1 LCVLWRVLVIVG
13 MVAGSIGSALLAGA
27 ADASFPGRNG
37 KIAFARDAGGGS
49 AVEEMTIGGS
59 LPKRL
64 VKSGDDAPAPS
75 WSANGSKLAYVRAQG
90 SSEIYV
96 VDANGKHARR
106 LTNNRVSDTAPVVS
120 PDGSKI
126 AFVRNAEGNSDI
138 YVMDAN
144 GKNQTDVT
152 KTPDTD
158 EDEPSWSPDSSQ
170 IAFSNQ
176 SHSEGIQPLEVF
188 VMNAD
193 GSNAHPLTSD
203 GANSEPNWSPD
214 GTKIAYQATIDD
226 QPPAIYVINADS
238 SNQHALTDQ
247 EGAIDRHP
255 TWQPVE

>member
-1 LCVLWRVLVIVG
+1 VLWRVLVIVG

-27 ADASFPGRNG
+27 AHASFPGRSG

-49 AVEEMTIGGS
+49 AVDEMTIGGS

-106 LTNNRVSDTAPVVS
+106 LTNNRVSDTAPAWS
-120 PDGSKI
+120 PDGSLI
-126 AFVRNAEGNSDI
+126 AFTTDRHDNAFD
-138 YVMDAN
+138 
-144 GKNQTDVT
+144 
-152 KTPDTD
+152 
-158 EDEPSWSPDSSQ
+158 SQ
-170 IAFSNQ
+170 IY
-176 SHSEGIQPLEVF
+176 

-193 GSNAHPLTSD
+193 G
-203 GANSEPNWSPD
+203 
-214 GTKIAYQATIDD
+214 
-226 QPPAIYVINADS
+226 